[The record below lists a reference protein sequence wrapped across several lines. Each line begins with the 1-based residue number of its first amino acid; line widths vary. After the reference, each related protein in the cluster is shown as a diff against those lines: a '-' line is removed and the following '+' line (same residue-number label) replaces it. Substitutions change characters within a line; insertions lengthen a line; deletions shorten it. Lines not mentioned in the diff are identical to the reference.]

1 MRKARAGIRA
11 LALRVAVPAA
21 LLTAP
26 GAAAQTRPPAPPVVS
41 ETASHATFALIVGVN
56 TSVDPGTPTLRY
68 ADDDAAR
75 YVDLFR
81 SLGARTY
88 VLTRLDEASRPL
100 YPQIAAEA
108 LAPVR
113 AELNRATAALRHDV
127 ELAKQRGIR
136 TILYFVYAGHGNVRQ
151 GRGYIT
157 LEDARLDGPA
167 LDDSVIDAVGADQ
180 THFIVDACDSYFLAL
195 GRGPGGER
203 REAHGFAEADGLRA
217 RDSVGLLL
225 STSSARES
233 HEWSG
238 FQAGVFSHEVR
249 SALYGAADADE
260 DGQVSYREVS
270 AFVDR
275 ANQSIVNEEYRP
287 QVYARA
293 PKDTPVLLDLRVRPR
308 SRIDVDASHAGRYW
322 LEDSRGV
329 RIADFHSASGQA
341 TYLLRPPHTGRLYLR
356 RVGDDVE
363 FVVPNG
369 SEPVNVARL
378 EPSEARL
385 AARGA
390 ANDIYQSVFA
400 LPFGQAT
407 VNSFVFPP
415 PMAASLPPRRAVPT
429 WRVLTGA
436 GLMAGAVALAVVG
449 GLTWKAAHDA
459 ASSARSPDAT
469 GAQVAAAND
478 RIRSQNVAAG
488 LEVAGASAA
497 ALSGALLLLWPAES
511 RPTVDVSASALGLSL
526 RGRF

>member
-1 MRKARAGIRA
+1 MPMARGGI
-11 LALRVAVPAA
+11 
-21 LLTAP
+21 LTALTLLSAAP
-26 GAAAQTRPPAPPVVS
+26 AAAQTAPPAAAPLVD

-56 TSVDPGTPTLRY
+56 TSVDPGTPTLHY

-88 VLTRLDEASRPL
+88 VLTRLDDDSRPL

-108 LAPVR
+108 LMPVR
-113 AELNRATAALRHDV
+113 AELNRAATALKHDV
-127 ELAKQRGIR
+127 ELAKRRGIR
-136 TILYFVYAGHGNVRQ
+136 TILYFVYAGHGNVRE

-167 LDDSVIDAVGADQ
+167 LDDGVVDAIGADQ

-203 REAHGFAEADGLRA
+203 REAHGFASADGLRV

-225 STSSARES
+225 STSSARQS

-249 SALYGAADADE
+249 SALYGAADADG

-275 ANQSIVNEEYRP
+275 ANQAILNEQYRP
-287 QVYARA
+287 QVYAQS

-308 SRIDVDASHAGRYW
+308 SRIDVDASHAGRYL

-329 RIADFHSASGQA
+329 RIADFHSAEGQA

-363 FVVPNG
+363 FLVPNG
-369 SEPVNVARL
+369 SEPAEIALL
-378 EPSEARL
+378 EPSEPRQ

-390 ANDIYQSVFA
+390 ANDIYENLFA

-407 VNSFVFPP
+407 VNRFVFPNTVLAP
-415 PMAASLPPRRAVPT
+415 PPPRGGVPT
-429 WRVLTGA
+429 WRAVTGTS
-436 GLMAGAVALAVVG
+436 LIAGAVAVGVVG

-459 ASSARSPDAT
+459 ASSAQSPDAT

-478 RIRSQNVAAG
+478 SIRTQNLAAG
-488 LEVAGASAA
+488 LEFAGASAA
-497 ALSGALLLLWPAES
+497 AVSGALLLLWPEGPS
-511 RPTVDVSASALGLSL
+511 RPEVDVSTSALTLSF

>member
-1 MRKARAGIRA
+1 MRKAGGGILVA
-11 LALRVAVPAA
+11 LTLLAA
-21 LLTAP
+21 AP
-26 GAAAQTRPPAPPVVS
+26 AAAQTAPRAAAPVVD
-41 ETASHATFALIVGVN
+41 ETSSHATFALIVGVN
-56 TSVDPGTPTLRY
+56 TSVDPGIPTLRY

-88 VLTRLDEASRPL
+88 VLTRLDDDSRRL

-108 LAPVR
+108 LLPVHADLIR
-113 AELNRATAALRHDV
+113 AATALKHDV

-136 TILYFVYAGHGNVRQ
+136 TILYFVYAGHGNVRD
-151 GRGYIT
+151 GRGYIS

-167 LDDSVIDAVGADQ
+167 LDDGVIDAVGADQ

-203 REAHGFAEADGLRA
+203 REAHGFANTGGLRV

-225 STSSARES
+225 STSSARQS

-249 SALYGAADADE
+249 SALYGAADADG

-275 ANQSIVNEEYRP
+275 ANQAILNEQYRP
-287 QVYARA
+287 KVYARS
-293 PKDTPVLLDLRVRPR
+293 PKDTPVLLDLRARRR
-308 SRIDVDASHAGRYW
+308 SRIDVDASHAGRYF

-329 RIADFHSASGQA
+329 RIADFHSAEAQA

-356 RVGDDVE
+356 RVRDDVE

-369 SEPVNVARL
+369 SEPVELALL
-378 EPSEARL
+378 EPSEARQ

-390 ANDIYQSVFA
+390 ANDIYESLFA
-400 LPFGQAT
+400 LPFGRAT
-407 VNSFVFPP
+407 VNGFVFPTALPGP
-415 PMAASLPPRRAVPT
+415 PPPHGAVPT
-429 WRVLTGA
+429 WRVVTGA
-436 GLMAGAVALAVVG
+436 GLIAGAVAVGVVG
-449 GLTWKAAHDA
+449 GLTWKEAHDA
-459 ASSARSPDAT
+459 ASGAQSPGAT
-469 GAQVAAAND
+469 GEQVAAAND
-478 RIRSQNVAAG
+478 RIRTQNLAAG
-488 LEVAGASAA
+488 IEVAGASAA
-497 ALSGALLLLWPAES
+497 ALAGALLMLWPEGSSRAEI
-511 RPTVDVSASALGLSL
+511 DVSTSALTLSF